1 MAKRKTRRA
10 RRNTGRLPWVKVMVR
25 GLVGP
30 GFMDSGWAT
39 GPFFVYAPEKTDQAA
54 VLNAVRKAIYY
65 TEIEKWSPVSFER
78 VASVPDR
85 MFPHT
90 TVGLDGEYIPRTGAK
105 KNPRSLSMTSDG
117 FQRTPTLSQA
127 SGSTQSPQDRTIF
140 DAGVSQVTGGR
151 PTFSQLEE
159 GNLFTQGSSQGGNL
173 EPSWEPSLLP
183 QEQDWE
189 RPTPE
194 FEQIEQ
200 SQTPTDTTSWRQGYT
215 RGGSYMRSSSASQPG
230 SPTPDAK
237 MMRQLIDPQLWRLAD
252 GGDRQAMY
260 ELERRGPSHY
270 RPARPNPPN
279 PYLMKL
285 EDAIKGKGKGG
296 KKARKHKRS
305 HKKLAR
311 RNPSQEELVQ
321 EYLRLYAEY
330 QELASDS
337 TWALRT
343 LDGYRDSPSTWQRG
357 QVPAQQAVYRQA
369 SAAAKAAMDAYVA
382 VGKRLTKATKD
393 KYLRERVRVRARRN
407 TTASP
412 AARGFTFMHA
422 DDNNQW
428 AEWAL
433 SRQGIQHRG
442 TGYGPG
448 SWPVA
453 ARQNPGKVAKKIK
466 TFSKGQALWH
476 VSPPV
481 AEVSG
486 GKHSYMISSKGGVGW
501 SETYFFPAD
510 ASGNITSMVELWLS
524 SQDPDEPETLL
535 KEAGYTIEGVA
546 PEYMTRSKPKP
557 RPGKKGDWYIL
568 AWGPKSASGETNVF
582 RVQKSK
588 VSGADEALR
597 RVANDPANSYYQAF
611 TVHADPYSA
620 PVAVPVCRPGVRYNP
635 RLSAF
640 VADGRG
646 AALAPPPTDMSS
658 ARPGYGGFLKA
669 GTTSW
674 PAWKASTG
682 WNHAKV
688 AIQFMTRGF
697 GVRGDYPKYIRRLA
711 KFLPPSNPRFSEIWD
726 TYVRNRSKIAAMA
739 GRPMPDL
746 DELKGRG

>member
-30 GFMDSGWAT
+30 GFMDSGWDT

-270 RPARPNPPN
+270 RPARPNPSEKCPSCKGSGYAGPLGDTCERCEGSGWLSVETCGSCRKKVRGGTVETSQGDWVCGSCYDQEQGISRDRFGYRIRRNPPN

-296 KKARKHKRS
+296 KKARKHKRG
-305 HKKLAR
+305 HKKL
-311 RNPSQEELVQ
+311 
-321 EYLRLYAEY
+321 
-330 QELASDS
+330 
-337 TWALRT
+337 
-343 LDGYRDSPSTWQRG
+343 
-357 QVPAQQAVYRQA
+357 
-369 SAAAKAAMDAYVA
+369 
-382 VGKRLTKATKD
+382 
-393 KYLRERVRVRARRN
+393 ARRN

-476 VSPPV
+476 VSPP
-481 AEVSG
+481 
-486 GKHSYMISSKGGVGW
+486 
-501 SETYFFPAD
+501 
-510 ASGNITSMVELWLS
+510 
-524 SQDPDEPETLL
+524 
-535 KEAGYTIEGVA
+535 
-546 PEYMTRSKPKP
+546 
-557 RPGKKGDWYIL
+557 
-568 AWGPKSASGETNVF
+568 
-582 RVQKSK
+582 
-588 VSGADEALR
+588 
-597 RVANDPANSYYQAF
+597 
-611 TVHADPYSA
+611 
-620 PVAVPVCRPGVRYNP
+620 
-635 RLSAF
+635 
-640 VADGRG
+640 
-646 AALAPPPTDMSS
+646 TDMSS

-711 KFLPPSNPRFSEIWD
+711 RFLPPSNPTFSEIWA
-726 TYVRNRSKIAAMA
+726 TYTRNRTKIAAKA
-739 GRPMPDL
+739 GRPMPTL
-746 DELKGRG
+746 AELKRRG